1 MKLVDILFVLC
12 MGAALSD
19 HMEEESFK
27 NVQNYIDTLPK
38 EEQVCNVYQ
47 LTEISAI
54 FVFSRQFVDVIL
66 SHYNKILLIF
76 VMYLWSVP

>member
-1 MKLVDILFVLC
+1 MKLVGILFVLY

-38 EEQVCNVYQ
+38 EEQVRYVYQ

-54 FVFSRQFVDVIL
+54 FVFSHQFVDVIL
-66 SHYNKILLIF
+66 SYHIIKFY
-76 VMYLWSVP
+76 WSL